1 MTRGFKIIHP
11 GILTT
16 YQDIGRSGFRK
27 FGIPQSGAIDVQ
39 ALRTA
44 NLLVGNRES
53 QVGLE
58 VTLQGLKMVALRSLL
73 VAVAGADL
81 QFTINSEY
89 YRPWRS
95 FLLEAGDVVHFGRRI
110 SGLRAYLAA
119 RGGFR
124 APTYMGSSSVFEIGA
139 MGTPLRKHDI
149 LEVDDA
155 PQESLHERSIPEAV
169 LPKISNEVCVRV
181 IMGPQIQYFTSEG
194 LSYFLDSVYRVKSQS
209 DRMAYRLEGPRINHR
224 GRADIIS
231 EPVLPGSIQVPSN
244 GQPIILM
251 VDGQVTGGYAK
262 IANVISA
269 DMPILAQVIPGNAI
283 RFKEVDL
290 GCAYDALEQ
299 IERQLTWL
307 RENMN
312 HLSPDS
318 IP

>member
-1 MTRGFKIIHP
+1 MTRGFKIIYP

-27 FGIPQSGAIDVQ
+27 FGIPQSGAMDAL

-81 QFTINSEY
+81 QFTINSKY
-89 YRPWRS
+89 YPPWRS
-95 FLLEAGDVVHFGRRI
+95 FLLKAGDVVHFRKRI
-110 SGLRAYLAA
+110 SGLRAYLTAQ
-119 RGGFR
+119 GGFR
-124 APTYMGSSSVFEIGA
+124 APTYMGSSSVFEMGA
-139 MGTPLRKHDI
+139 MGTPLRKHDL
-149 LEVDDA
+149 LEVGDA
-155 PQESLHERSIPEAV
+155 PQVSLHEKCIPEAV
-169 LPKISNEVCVRV
+169 VPKISDQISVRV
-181 IMGPQIQYFTSEG
+181 IMGPQLQYFTSEG
-194 LSYFLDSVYRVKSQS
+194 LSRFLDSVYRVNSQS

-224 GRADIIS
+224 ERADIIS

-251 VDGQVTGGYAK
+251 IDGQVTGGYAK

-269 DMPILAQVIPGNAI
+269 DMPILAQVMPGNSV
-283 RFKEVDL
+283 RFREVDL
-290 GCAYDALEQ
+290 DCAYDALEQ
-299 IERQLTWL
+299 MEGQLTWL

-318 IP
+318 TP